1 MIDKLIEINDKTDF
15 AHIMNYVNCETKLY
29 RVGSK
34 LVYFKFKNDEK
45 WERLVTGDI
54 IKIDEK
60 YNISI
65 IK

>member
-15 AHIMNYVNCETKLY
+15 AHIMNYSNCETKLY
-29 RVGSK
+29 RVGSR
-34 LVYFKFKNDEK
+34 LIYFKLKNGEK
-45 WERLVTGDI
+45 WERLVTGNV

-60 YNISI
+60 YNINI

>member
-15 AHIMNYVNCETKLY
+15 AHIINYVNCETRLY

-34 LVYFKFKNDEK
+34 LIYFKIKNGEK

>member
-45 WERLVTGDI
+45 WERLVTGNI